1 MLNHSGKSYK
11 CIYECYQGIKMTYE
25 YIIYCDESEKSG
37 ARYSNFYGGAL
48 VRLQDIRE
56 VIDRIDTKKYK
67 LNLYGE
73 VKWQKV
79 TTPYLKKYCSLMDEF
94 FTLVKAD
101 KVKLRVMFTHNDLQP
116 QNLQSYHREH
126 EYFIL
131 YYQFIK
137 HAFGLRYSNESDN
150 PVKIRIYFDKL
161 PDTQEKSELFKDFV
175 HGINRWP
182 EFKRAK
188 IQIRR
193 DQLAEVTSHKH
204 VILQCL
210 DVVLGAM
217 QFRLNNKHKTKTAGS
232 KRRGKRTIAKEKLYK
247 HINDKVREI
256 YPGFNIGIT
265 TGLQGNIGIPCPG

>member
-1 MLNHSGKSYK
+1 
-11 CIYECYQGIKMTYE
+11 MTCE

-37 ARYSNFYGGAL
+37 CRYSNFYGGAL
-48 VRLQDIRE
+48 VRLQDIHGIIE
-56 VIDRIDTKKYK
+56 RIKQKKHE

-79 TTPYLKKYCSLMDEF
+79 TTTYLGKYLSLMNEF
-94 FTLVKAD
+94 LDLAKAD
-101 KVKLRVMFTHNDLQP
+101 KVKLRIMFTQNDLQP

-137 HAFGLRYSNESDN
+137 HAFGLRYSNEGGN
-150 PVKIRIYFDKL
+150 PIEIRIYFDKL
-161 PDTQEKSELFKDFV
+161 PDTQEKSELSKDFV

-182 EFKRAK
+182 EFKRAR
-188 IQIRR
+188 IRILR

-217 QFRLNNKHKTKTAGS
+217 QFRLNNKHKIKVAGS

-247 HINDKVREI
+247 HINNKIREI

-265 TGLQGNIGIPCPG
+265 TGLQGNIANRWNHSYRHWLFRPSDAIIGSNDS